1 MTGFKVVQ
9 SSSSQMQAR
18 PATSAFSPFRSHIFL
33 AMWIASLLSNFGSL
47 IQNVGATWLM
57 TSLAPSADMV
67 ALVQVSAVLP
77 IVLFSLPAG
86 AAADVWDRRV
96 IMLVAQGAMLV
107 VSAALAILAWF
118 GQVTSWLLVALT
130 FLLGMGAALYGPP
143 WQSSVREQ
151 VPLSDLPAAV
161 ALNSVAFNLA
171 RAVGPALG
179 GAIVAWAGAKVA
191 FGINAISYLGLIAV
205 LLAWKRP
212 PVEARLPPETMAAAM
227 LAGLRFARLSHSL
240 QTVLVRG
247 AAFGFFAAALWALIP
262 LVAKDL
268 LSGGAITYGLLL
280 AAFGG
285 GAVAGALGGGLIRE
299 RLTNEMIVAGGSA
312 AFGGAGLV
320 AAFSPFLASTF
331 LALVVGG
338 AAWLLVLSTFNV
350 TVQLRTPRWVVGRA
364 MAIYQAGVFGGL
376 SLGAWLWG
384 VVAENY
390 GVPTSLIAADL
401 ALVATALLG
410 RILPMPATDQ
420 INLEPAAL
428 ADPENGSSMPSLDP
442 DSGPV
447 VASTE
452 YRITPSDVR
461 AFLSTTRRLQ
471 RMRRRNGARRWALL
485 HDAADPE
492 IWIERFET
500 PTWLDHMRVRDR
512 MTVID
517 RKIEEEVL
525 TYHRGEAPPFTRYLL
540 SHIPAATDGEDRADA
555 SDQQAAVFDPTLP
568 PGLATKRL

>member
-1 MTGFKVVQ
+1 MSGYKAGQPITEEI
-9 SSSSQMQAR
+9 QAT
-18 PATSAFSPFRSHIFL
+18 PAASAFSPFRSRIFL
-33 AMWIASLLSNFGSL
+33 AMWVASLLSNFGSL
-47 IQNVGATWLM
+47 IQTVGATWLM

-67 ALVQVSAVLP
+67 ALVQVSTVLP

-86 AAADVWDRRV
+86 AAADVWDRRLL
-96 IMLVAQGAMLV
+96 MLVAQGGMLA

-130 FLLGMGAALYGPP
+130 FLIGTGAALYGPP

-151 VPLSDLPAAV
+151 VSLSDLPAAV

-179 GAIVAWAGAKVA
+179 GAIVAWAGATVA
-191 FGINAISYLGLIAV
+191 FGINAISYVGLIAV
-205 LLAWKRP
+205 LLTWKRP
-212 PVEARLPPETMAAAM
+212 SSEARLPPETMMAAM

-247 AAFGFFAAALWALIP
+247 AAFGFFAAALWGLIP

-285 GAVAGALGGGLIRE
+285 GAVAGALGGGVIRG
-299 RLTNEMIVAGGSA
+299 RFTNERIVAGGSA
-312 AFGGAGLV
+312 AFGIAGLI
-320 AAFSPFLASTF
+320 AAFSPFLVVT
-331 LALVVGG
+331 LVALVLAG

-364 MAIYQAGVFGGL
+364 LAIYQAGVFGGL
-376 SLGAWLWG
+376 SLGGWLWG

-390 GVPTSLIAADL
+390 GVPTSLITADL

-410 RILPMPATDQ
+410 RILPMPTTDQ
-420 INLEPAAL
+420 INLEPG
-428 ADPENGSSMPSLDP
+428 PTNREGESSMPTLDP

-452 YRITPSDVR
+452 YRIAQRDVG
-461 AFLSTTRRLQ
+461 AFLAATSRVR

-485 HDAADPE
+485 HDAANPE
-492 IWIERFET
+492 IWVERYET
-500 PTWLDHMRVRDR
+500 PTWLDYLRMRDR
-512 MTVID
+512 MTMID
-517 RKIEEEVL
+517 RQVEAEVL
-525 TYHRGEAPPFTRYLL
+525 ACHRGEAQPLTRYLL
-540 SHIPAATDGEDRADA
+540 SHVPAATDGGDGTNAQ
-555 SDQQAAVFDPTLP
+555 DQRGTVFDPTLP

>member
-1 MTGFKVVQ
+1 MSGYKAGQPITEEIR
-9 SSSSQMQAR
+9 AT
-18 PATSAFSPFRSHIFL
+18 PAASAFSPFQSRIFL
-33 AMWIASLLSNFGSL
+33 AMWVASLLSNFGSL
-47 IQNVGATWLM
+47 IQTVGATWLM

-67 ALVQVSAVLP
+67 ALVQVSTVLP

-86 AAADVWDRRV
+86 AAADVWDRRLL
-96 IMLVAQGAMLV
+96 MLVAQGGMLA
-107 VSAALAILAWF
+107 VSATLAILAWF

-130 FLLGMGAALYGPP
+130 FLIGTGAALYGPP

-151 VPLSDLPAAV
+151 VPLGDLPAAV

-179 GAIVAWAGAKVA
+179 GAIVAWAGATVA

-212 PVEARLPPETMAAAM
+212 PSEARLPPETMMAAM

-247 AAFGFFAAALWALIP
+247 AAFGFFAAALWGLIP

-285 GAVAGALGGGLIRE
+285 GAVAGALGGGVIRG

-312 AFGGAGLV
+312 AFGAAGLI
-320 AAFSPFLASTF
+320 AALSPFLVVTF
-331 LALVVGG
+331 VALVVGG

-410 RILPMPATDQ
+410 RILPMPTTDE
-420 INLEPAAL
+420 INLEPAPTNL
-428 ADPENGSSMPSLDP
+428 EGESSMPTLDP

-452 YRITPSDVR
+452 YRIARRDVR
-461 AFLSTTRRLQ
+461 AFLAATSRVR

-485 HDAADPE
+485 HDAANPE
-492 IWIERFET
+492 IWVERYET
-500 PTWLDHMRVRDR
+500 PTWLDYLRMRER
-512 MTVID
+512 MTMID
-517 RKIEEEVL
+517 RQVEAEVL
-525 TYHRGEAPPFTRYLL
+525 ACHRGEAQPLTRYLL
-540 SHIPAATDGEDRADA
+540 SHVPAATEGGDGADA
-555 SDQQAAVFDPTLP
+555 RDQQATVFDPTLP
-568 PGLATKRL
+568 PSLATKRL

>member
-1 MTGFKVVQ
+1 MLDFRPQAGTDA
-9 SSSSQMQAR
+9 SQAT
-18 PATSAFSPFRSHIFL
+18 PATSAFSPFHSRIFL
-33 AMWIASLLSNFGSL
+33 AIWIASLVSNFGSL

-67 ALVQVSAVLP
+67 ALVQVSTVLP

-96 IMLVAQGAMLV
+96 IMLVAQGAMLA
-107 VSAALAILAWF
+107 VSAALAILAWL
-118 GQVTSWLLVALT
+118 GQVTPWLLILLT
-130 FLLGMGAALYGPP
+130 FLLGTGAALYGPA

-151 VPLSDLPAAV
+151 VPRRELPAAV

-171 RAVGPALG
+171 RAAGPALG
-179 GAIVAWAGAKVA
+179 GAIVAWAGAQVA
-191 FGINAISYLGLIAV
+191 FGVNAISYLGLIAV

-212 PVEARLPPETMAAAM
+212 ASEARLPPETMMAAM

-240 QTVLVRG
+240 QTVLVRA

-262 LVAKDL
+262 LVARDL
-268 LSGGAITYGLLL
+268 LAGGAITYGLLL

-285 GAVAGALGGGLIRE
+285 GAVGGALIGGRV
-299 RLTNEMIVAGGSA
+299 RDRFTSEMIVAGGSA
-312 AFGGAGLV
+312 AFAGAGLAV
-320 AAFSPFLASTF
+320 AFSPYLPIT
-331 LALVVGG
+331 LVALVLGG

-376 SLGAWLWG
+376 SLGGWLWG
-384 VVAENY
+384 VVAEHY
-390 GVPTSLIAADL
+390 GVPTSLIAASL
-401 ALVATALLG
+401 ALAVTALLG

-420 INLEPAAL
+420 INVEPAASDL
-428 ADPENGSSMPSLDP
+428 EGGSGRPSLAL

-452 YRITPSDVR
+452 YRIAQHNVR
-461 AFLSTTRRLQ
+461 AFLAAARRLQ

-492 IWIERFET
+492 VWIERFET
-500 PTWLDHMRVRDR
+500 PTWLDHLRVRER
-512 MTVID
+512 MTVVD
-517 RKIEEEVL
+517 REVEDRVL
-525 TYHRGEAPPFTRYLL
+525 TYHQGEGPPFARYLL
-540 SHIPAATDGEDRADA
+540 AHVPVADGEGAPDA
-555 SDQQAAVFDPTLP
+555 SDSRATVFDVSLP
-568 PGLATKRL
+568 PAFNAKPSA

>member
-1 MTGFKVVQ
+1 MPAF
-9 SSSSQMQAR
+9 R
-18 PATSAFSPFRSHIFL
+18 PAQLGTAASQAAPTTSAFSPFRSRIFL
-33 AMWIASLLSNFGSL
+33 AIWIASLVSNFGSL

-67 ALVQVSAVLP
+67 ALVQVSTVLP

-86 AAADVWDRRV
+86 AAADVWDRRL
-96 IMLVAQGAMLV
+96 IMLVAQGAMLA
-107 VSAALAILAWF
+107 VSAALAILAWL
-118 GQVTSWLLVALT
+118 GQVTPWLLILLT
-130 FLLGMGAALYGPP
+130 FLLGSGAALYGPA

-151 VPLSDLPAAV
+151 VPRRELPAAV
-161 ALNSVAFNLA
+161 ALNSVSFNLA
-171 RAVGPALG
+171 RAAGPALG
-179 GAIVAWAGAKVA
+179 GAIVAWAGAQMA
-191 FGINAISYLGLIAV
+191 FGINAVSYLGLIAV

-212 PVEARLPPETMAAAM
+212 TSEARLPPETMVAAM

-240 QTVLVRG
+240 QTVLVRA

-262 LVAKDL
+262 LVARDL

-285 GAVAGALGGGLIRE
+285 GAVGGALVGGKVRE
-299 RLTNEMIVAGGSA
+299 RFTSEMIVAGGSA
-312 AFGGAGLV
+312 AFAGAGLAV
-320 AAFSPFLASTF
+320 AFSPYLPITL
-331 LALVVGG
+331 LALALGG

-376 SLGAWLWG
+376 SLGGWLWG
-384 VVAENY
+384 VVAEHY
-390 GVPTSLIAADL
+390 GVPTSLLAASL
-401 ALVATALLG
+401 ALAVTALLG

-420 INLEPAAL
+420 INVEPAASDL
-428 ADPENGSSMPSLDP
+428 EGGSGRPSFDL

-452 YRITPSDVR
+452 YRVSQDNVR
-461 AFLSTTRRLQ
+461 AFLAAARRLQ

-485 HDAADPE
+485 RDAADPE
-492 IWIERFET
+492 VWIERFET
-500 PTWLDHMRVRDR
+500 PTWLDHLRVRER

-517 RKIEEEVL
+517 REVEDGIL
-525 TYHRGEAPPFTRYLL
+525 SYHQGEGPPLTRYLL
-540 SHIPAATDGEDRADA
+540 AHVPPAGGEHAPDVRDPRAT
-555 SDQQAAVFDPTLP
+555 VFDPSLP
-568 PGLATKRL
+568 PALSAKQPT

>member
-1 MTGFKVVQ
+1 M
-9 SSSSQMQAR
+9 SSSKAGHPTTGEIQAT
-18 PATSAFSPFRSHIFL
+18 PATSAFSPFRSRIFL
-33 AMWIASLLSNFGSL
+33 AMWVASLLSNFGSL

-67 ALVQVSAVLP
+67 ALVQVSTVLP

-86 AAADVWDRRV
+86 AAADVWDRR
-96 IMLVAQGAMLV
+96 ILMLIAQSGMLV
-107 VSAALAILAWF
+107 VSVALAIFAWF

-130 FLLGMGAALYGPP
+130 FVLGMGAALYGPP

-212 PVEARLPPETMAAAM
+212 PSEARLPPETMVAAM
-227 LAGLRFARLSHSL
+227 FAGLRFARLSHSL

-262 LVAKDL
+262 LIAKNL
-268 LSGGAITYGLLL
+268 LGGGAITYGLLL

-285 GAVAGALGGGLIRE
+285 GAVAGALGGGVIRE
-299 RLTNEMIVAGGSA
+299 RFTNEMIVAAGSA
-312 AFGGAGLV
+312 AFGGAGLI
-320 AAFSPFLASTF
+320 AAFSPFLAVTF
-331 LALVVGG
+331 VALVVGG

-410 RILPMPATDQ
+410 RILPMPATDH
-420 INLEPAAL
+420 INLEPASTDL
-428 ADPENGSSMPSLDP
+428 EEESSMPSLDP

-452 YRITPSDVR
+452 YRITPHDVR
-461 AFLSTTRRLQ
+461 AFLAAARRLQ

-492 IWIERFET
+492 VWVERFET
-500 PTWLDHMRVRDR
+500 PTWLDHLRVRER
-512 MTVID
+512 MTMID
-517 RKIEEEVL
+517 REVEDEVL
-525 TYHRGEAPPFTRYLL
+525 TYHRGEAQPLTRYLL
-540 SHIPAATDGEDRADA
+540 SHVPAATGEDGADA
-555 SDQQAAVFDPTLP
+555 REDQQAAIFDPTLP
-568 PGLATKRL
+568 PNRVPKRF